1 MKRNPLSG
9 SSHYRTTYNYQ
20 MTVEF
25 IVENGGVRPAIIDDK
40 LHILTAVKKVW
51 GERVTTVFAKQGH
64 YAFDSKILADNPP
77 AGIQLAKIGDLLNC
91 DLTAFLKKH

>member
-1 MKRNPLSG
+1 
-9 SSHYRTTYNYQ
+9 

-51 GERVTTVFAKQGH
+51 GERVTTEFAQTGPLC
-64 YAFDSKILADNPP
+64 I
-77 AGIQLAKIGDLLNC
+77 
-91 DLTAFLKKH
+91 

>member
-51 GERVTTVFAKQGH
+51 GERVTTEFAQTGPLC
-64 YAFDSKILADNPP
+64 I
-77 AGIQLAKIGDLLNC
+77 
-91 DLTAFLKKH
+91 